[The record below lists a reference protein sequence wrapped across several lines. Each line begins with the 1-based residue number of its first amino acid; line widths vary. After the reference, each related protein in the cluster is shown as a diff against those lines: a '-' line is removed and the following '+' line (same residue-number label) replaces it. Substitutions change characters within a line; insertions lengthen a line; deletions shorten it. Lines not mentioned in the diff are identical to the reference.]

1 MNKNISKRNY
11 DFFKKAEFLKFAST
25 AAEAAN
31 IFLRTIDNLDFDKI
45 IKGVGS
51 SARAIKGTPLDNLLV
66 ASSLKSSAESMSKI
80 ITAIKNKDPNISQ
93 ILASNGLDAQDII
106 SYSKFLQE
114 FSDVAKGTKKYADF
128 IRSIN
133 IIAPNLNKI
142 RDSLIKSSRELD
154 LMPSQVPRI
163 SGPSSARQVTQN
175 IGPSQISA
183 STSTSAEILQ
193 IARVSN
199 VPRLTASQAVKI
211 PRFTQDIDN
220 AVRGGNVAVDR
231 SAADV
236 IVGIPSANTGI
247 NNVVRVAASEV
258 SEATNGSVS
267 LVVVRPGGL
276 IDEAA
281 NAADIAG
288 TGNSLALRQGRTI
301 HPVTQAGTIDPANA
315 IPATVAADGS
325 MAVRQSQSASPG
337 AATSGATGATS
348 GARAGTQAPT
358 GSPPAAAGG
367 GSLGGGGG
375 GIGGSTG
382 AGAAANA
389 SSSAG
394 GSSIANATNRLR
406 ALFKKTP
413 TVTDILYSLAV
424 LSSIAFGAAAV
435 YGAYLLFS
443 DEEKQ
448 KSSDAIDRAI
458 ACLKNIPVNP
468 GSEVIILKRSIISR
482 LSYLKE
488 SINQNSEESGKLI
501 SEIFAE
507 NGLIPNFIGMVAA
520 GDNVDINDSY
530 TMEDLSR
537 DIACITDASSGII
550 GSAELSNFT
559 ESSGQNEPRKTRDSS
574 GPSVNYPD
582 VNKGE
587 QPASVSKVTAN
598 SIIANVTL
606 STGET
611 YQVPISTK
619 KPSIPQ
625 RFILYLANGRGPDN
639 FFASPTFAAFVDP
652 DMSSPIGGSGLVPN
666 AIGSQNIEDRIASA
680 IKYCYNNDI
689 DSATELRRF
698 MIRQINSGVG
708 FLKKLFTNEPEQR
721 VLDRAIGFYASGS
734 ASGVDVSE
742 PLSRREVREDRR
754 ERRRVDR
761 ANRRASDFSDNIIKN
776 SQKNNQSINKED
788 SAMNKLAQNKNKVD
802 AYEYAVKGLEDSLTK
817 AYYAGLNSMYNEKP
831 KDKKKDLKDLY
842 NIDEEGGIKA
852 IQSAHPKSVY
862 VGESMGDGSLIEN
875 SLEQQYKTEQKL
887 LPTPTGNFTSKNA
900 FFQHL
905 YKLRKVAKDAGK
917 KEAFELIN
925 NTINKL
931 EKI

>member
-1 MNKNISKRNY
+1 MDFSALMRYMDSLRSAANPANADKILGFIS
-11 DFFKKAEFLKFAST
+11 FLKPNNLKPSTDSFA
-25 AAEAAN
+25 
-31 IFLRTIDNLDFDKI
+31 KI
-45 IKGVGS
+45 IKYYDSNPEVIK
-51 SARAIKGTPLDNLLV
+51 AIFAKYKLSRVDLELYMEF
-66 ASSLKSSAESMSKI
+66 LEK
-80 ITAIKNKDPNISQ
+80 
-93 ILASNGLDAQDII
+93 
-106 SYSKFLQE
+106 YSKFQGKNAGLIATSPDDLINFMSKNYTQLE
-114 FSDVAKGTKKYADF
+114 R
-128 IRSIN
+128 IRST
-133 IIAPNLNKI
+133 LV
-142 RDSLIKSSRELD
+142 SVSRELD
-154 LMPSQVPRI
+154 EIPF
-163 SGPSSARQVTQN
+163 GTSSARQITQN
-175 IGPSQISA
+175 INPSQISA
-183 STSTSAEILQ
+183 ATNTSEELLQ
-193 IARVSN
+193 LARTSN
-199 VPRLTASQAVKI
+199 VPMLTASQASTI
-211 PRFTQDIDN
+211 PGFTTAINN
-220 AVRGGNVAVDR
+220 AVRGGNAAVNR
-231 SAADV
+231 ASGEL
-236 IVGIPSANTGI
+236 IVGMQSASPGI
-247 NNVVRVAASEV
+247 GGAVRISVAEV
-258 SEATNGSVS
+258 SEATQDTLGFVLLNRQSTQ
-267 LVVVRPGGL
+267 VVV
-276 IDEAA
+276 EEVA
-281 NAADIAG
+281 NAATAI
-288 TGNSLALRQGRTI
+288 NSANLAIRQGGI
-301 HPVTQAGTIDPANA
+301 AYPVARSGA
-315 IPATVAADGS
+315 INTSEALSTVVSADGRTV
-325 MAVRQSQSASPG
+325 VRQPASPG

-348 GARAGTQAPT
+348 GARAGAQAPT

-389 SSSAG
+389 ASSAG

-406 ALFKKTP
+406 ALFNKTP

-458 ACLKNIPVNP
+458 VCLKNIPVNP

-582 VNKGE
+582 VSKGE

-754 ERRRVDR
+754 ERRRIDR

-788 SAMNKLAQNKNKVD
+788 SAMNKLAENKNKVD